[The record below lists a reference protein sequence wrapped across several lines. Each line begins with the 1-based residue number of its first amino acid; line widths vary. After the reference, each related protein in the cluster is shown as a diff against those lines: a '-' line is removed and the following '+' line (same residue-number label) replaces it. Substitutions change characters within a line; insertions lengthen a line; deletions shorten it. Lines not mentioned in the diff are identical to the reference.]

1 MKTWID
7 RDLFILETATIKDAL
22 KKLDRTAEKVLVVVD
37 KEDGLLGALT
47 DGDIRRC
54 ILQNRSLDAAI
65 AGVYNNSPIFLHRED
80 CTPEMVRDIFV
91 KYRIALVP
99 LVNRYKQV
107 VEFATWDGLVA
118 SESAKDVPVAEIDV
132 PVIIMAGGKG
142 TRLDP
147 YTRIFPKPLIPLGE
161 KTIVETIIHEFRR
174 YGINKYYLTLNHKG
188 QMIESYFGSIE
199 KDYTVEFVW
208 EKEFLGTA
216 GGIKLVHDAD
226 HQTFIVSNCDILV
239 KANYHDVLN
248 FHRREEAALTILSSI
263 QHHKIPY
270 GVVEFKEGGVVT
282 GIIEKPEYTFHINTG
297 VYVLDKSCLGLIPSG
312 SYYDMPTLISDL
324 IAGGRKVVMYP
335 VNENDYIDIGQWE
348 EFKKATE
355 KLAFFAKI

>member
-1 MKTWID
+1 MKTWLN
-7 RDLFILETATIKDAL
+7 RELFIPETASIKDAL
-22 KKLDRTAEKVLVVVD
+22 KRLDRTAEKVLVVVD
-37 KEDGLLGALT
+37 KEDVLLGALT

-54 ILQNRSLDAAI
+54 ILQNRSLDSSI
-65 AGVYNNSPIFLHRED
+65 VGVYNHSPIFLNTED
-80 CTPEMVRDIFV
+80 CNTETVREIFV
-91 KYRIALVP
+91 NYRIGLIP

-107 VEFATWDGLVA
+107 VNFVTWDGQA
-118 SESAKDVPVAEIDV
+118 ESESSKEVPIAQIDV

-147 YTRIFPKPLIPLGE
+147 YTKIFPKPLIPLGE

-174 YGINKYYLTLNHKG
+174 YGIGKYYLTLNHKG

-199 KDYTVEFVW
+199 KDYQVEFVW
-208 EKEFLGTA
+208 EKVFLGTA
-216 GGIKLVHDAD
+216 GGLKLIRDAN

-248 FHRREEAALTILSSI
+248 FHRREEAALTILSSV

-282 GIIEKPEYTFHINTG
+282 GITEKPEYTFHINTG
-297 VYVLDKSCLGLIPSG
+297 VYVLDKSCLDLIPG
-312 SYYDMPTLISDL
+312 GTYYDMPTLISDL
-324 IAGGRKVVMYP
+324 MQGGRKVVMYP

-355 KLAFFAKI
+355 KLSFFAKS